1 MKLYAALTMT
11 ALLASTAAMA
21 QHEAANPS
29 GSYNSAPQA
38 AQTAP
43 APQTGAT
50 ANMAAIFDKLNSSHT
65 GKLTRE
71 EAKAQPTVAGN
82 FDAADTNKDGV
93 LSKDEF
99 LAAFTSQ

>member
-1 MKLYAALTMT
+1 MKLSAALTII
-11 ALLASTAAMA
+11 ALLASTAAIA
-21 QHEAANPS
+21 QREPANPS
-29 GSYNSAPQA
+29 GSYNSTPQA

-50 ANMAAIFDKLNSSHT
+50 ANLAAIFDKLNSSHT

-71 EAKAQPTVAGN
+71 EAEAQPTVAGN

>member
-1 MKLYAALTMT
+1 MKLSAALTII
-11 ALLASTAAMA
+11 ALLASTAAVA
-21 QHEAANPS
+21 QHEPGNPS
-29 GSYNSAPQA
+29 GSYKSTPQA
-38 AQTAP
+38 AQAAP

-71 EAKAQPTVAGN
+71 EAKVQPTVAGN

>member
-21 QHEAANPS
+21 QHEPANPS

-71 EAKAQPTVAGN
+71 EAKVQPTVAGN
-82 FDAADTNKDGV
+82 FDAADANKDGV